1 MTILPFITFILFIV
15 TQGLLLIKSSVMSI
29 ICFGSDVHNVMFCSE
44 IFSTAHTVMAQ
55 FCYFWRCMFYVFPH
69 LSQCYWYRLFSLCL
83 FLYSLPAVSFSAR
96 FVPGW
101 VQRFVKADLR
111 RATLPP
117 PQAVYAELSP
127 ADSIW
132 TAKTLVPFIT
142 HPSRNCFCPSQWGFG
157 SIFQLPKTLCWPS
170 RALARWEKM

>member
-1 MTILPFITFILFIV
+1 MV
-15 TQGLLLIKSSVMSI
+15 
-29 ICFGSDVHNVMFCSE
+29 
-44 IFSTAHTVMAQ
+44 Q
-55 FCYFWRCMFYVFPH
+55 FCYFWRCMFCVFPR

-83 FLYSLPAVSFSAR
+83 FLYSLPAVSFSSR
-96 FVPGW
+96 FIPGW

-117 PQAVYAELSP
+117 PQAVYTKLSP

-142 HPSRNCFCPSQWGFG
+142 HPGRNCFCPSQWGFG
-157 SIFQLPKTLCWPS
+157 SISNYQRHCVDPQGHWQDEKRCRCEEVPFYSINMLFIGCARLSEEQEYLYPLQNITDTGWIMTYLWIT
-170 RALARWEKM
+170 ALA